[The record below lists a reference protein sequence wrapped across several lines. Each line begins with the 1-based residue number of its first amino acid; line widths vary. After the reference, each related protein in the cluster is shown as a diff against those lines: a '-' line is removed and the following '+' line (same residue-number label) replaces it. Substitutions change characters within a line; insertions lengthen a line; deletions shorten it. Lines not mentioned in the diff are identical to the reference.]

1 FDKVKEA
8 VQGAFRTIVENI
20 PIALNKIRDLFD
32 TVKNSTA
39 FQTLKEVI
47 GDVIEIG
54 KELIQQ
60 FLESDAWAGF
70 KDLAKDIAQAIL
82 DIDFGEV
89 IRQVGEFI
97 DTWSPLIAGIM
108 GAIGAFKLIMGAMTA
123 FNTVMGIVSRVI
135 TIASGVIAFLTSPI
149 GLVVAAIGIIIGIGV
164 LLWKNWE
171 TISEKAREIWGSI
184 VDWFAGIPDRIG
196 ESLGALDKKVATSL
210 SDMGRSI
217 ESNLTDSDNVVLQ
230 KVGSI
235 VGNITDNFDHAYSE
249 TGNIFS
255 AIKETISMSMG
266 DADLAVATS
275 MSDIGR
281 TIESKLTE
289 SDNVVL
295 NKMGSIVGSI
305 TDNFDHAYSETGNIF
320 EAIKMTI
327 SMTFQNMAEVVKTKA
342 SEIWNSI
349 TEWFGGLPTWFSN
362 TWNSI

>member
-70 KDLAKDIAQAIL
+70 KDLVKDIAQAIL

-123 FNTVMGIVSRVI
+123 FNTVMGIVSGVS
-135 TIASGVIAFLTSPI
+135 TIVGSAIAFLTSPI
-149 GLVVAAIGIIIGIGV
+149 GLAVAAIGIIIGIGV

-249 TGNIFS
+249 TGNIF
-255 AIKETISMSMG
+255 
-266 DADLAVATS
+266 
-275 MSDIGR
+275 
-281 TIESKLTE
+281 
-289 SDNVVL
+289 
-295 NKMGSIVGSI
+295 
-305 TDNFDHAYSETGNIF
+305 

-342 SEIWNSI
+342 SDIWNSI

-362 TWNSI
+362 TWNSIVESVTEWATNMTEKAIEVGTQFVENISTFFSELPYNVGFFLGEVIGTV